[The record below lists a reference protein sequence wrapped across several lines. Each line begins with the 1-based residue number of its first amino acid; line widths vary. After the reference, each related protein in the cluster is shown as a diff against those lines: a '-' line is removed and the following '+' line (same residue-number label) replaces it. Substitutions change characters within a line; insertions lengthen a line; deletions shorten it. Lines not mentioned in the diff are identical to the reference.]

1 MPGCQWGDVW
11 WLYKSRAAFEATGS
25 ESKPADP
32 GAGYQ
37 MLLWKKEEKPS
48 GSFYYGHFAVV
59 NSTELR

>member
-1 MPGCQWGDVW
+1 MAV
-11 WLYKSRAAFEATGS
+11 FEATGS
-25 ESKPADP
+25 EHKPVDS

-48 GSFYYGHFAVV
+48 GSFYYGRVMVV